1 MTHVLVIEKNL
12 EIARLIGHKISKN
25 GLIEKTYL
33 AKDVLSAQNLLKQ
46 KPVEVIFLSL
56 DLSQEFLK
64 TYKST
69 KNPIALL
76 IDPDYPFALKPSLI
90 KRCCAIVTLK
100 ASPLELGITIAAIKG
115 HRKKLRGSK
124 LRCPVG
130 KVPKLTDQEIE
141 VLHQVAQGRSNLEI
155 ARELKIGLA
164 TVKTHL
170 QRIFGKLNSRDK
182 THSVAQG
189 LRWRIL
195 N

>member
-1 MTHVLVIEKNL
+1 MIEKNL

-33 AKDVLSAQNLLKQ
+33 AKDVFSAQNLLKQ
-46 KPVEVIFLSL
+46 KPVEVIFLGL

-64 TYKST
+64 TNKST